1 MKKSTKKA
9 SKKQAATSQPK
20 KAKTNATVATERADA
35 AKATTKAKAASQDAP
50 AANDAQQARPDSKKA
65 RVLDL
70 IRRPEG
76 ASVKEIMAATGWL
89 AHSVRG
95 FVSGGLVKKMALKI
109 ESIKRESGDRAYHL
123 AN

>member
-1 MKKSTKKA
+1 MKKSSKKA
-9 SKKQAATSQPK
+9 AKKQPAATGTK

-50 AANDAQQARPDSKKA
+50 KANDAQPARPDSKKA
-65 RVLDL
+65 KVLDL
-70 IRRPEG
+70 IRRPDG
-76 ASVKEIMAATGWL
+76 ASVKEIMDATGWL

-95 FVSGGLVKKMALKI
+95 FVSGGLVKKMALKV